1 MSVWSVM
8 DLYERSINRTILK
21 RLRERRRFIQV
32 LHGPRQVG
40 KTTAAR
46 QVMQEIVGLS
56 RRRESN
62 KAT

>member
-1 MSVWSVM
+1 M

-32 LHGPRQVG
+32 LHEPRQVG

-46 QVMQEIVGLS
+46 QVMQEIGGLS